1 MMATDHE
8 LITQT
13 VHAPGREYLHLVRTG
28 DGWKIANAL
37 WLPR

>member
-1 MMATDHE
+1 MATDHE
-8 LITQT
+8 LIT
-13 VHAPGREYLHLVRTG
+13 PYREYLHRIGTG